1 MSFRPF
7 LTGSALLLVVSG
19 CSSDEIVAPSP
30 AQLSPAR
37 HTGHAVATWQTLA
50 PRTSPSAYGFAH
62 AFNGMVLSIGGYHGH
77 LGNEQPAFLGYMPG
91 SDSWGGFPNSPAP
104 RTSWAVAVAN
114 GKMYLFGGWD
124 GGSESN
130 FIEVYD
136 LDTQVWTLICCVPR
150 NHLLGAAGEIGGRIY
165 LAGGGGNY
173 SGLKAETDIFDPL
186 TNTWTVGA
194 NIPTMRGAV
203 AGAALGGKLYVAGGL
218 LNDGTRVAA
227 LEAYDPVTNSW
238 STRAPMPTARA
249 AATALAVNGKLWVVG
264 GSTNNPDYA
273 ASLTNVV
280 EIYDPA
286 TDTWTTGIPMPTPR
300 QAPQLALLGST
311 VHAIAGHGPTSGLTV
326 HEALVVA
333 SDPPPASSPT
343 TKPQCAGGGW
353 AAFGFRNQGQC
364 VRYVE
369 TGKDSR

>member
-7 LTGSALLLVVSG
+7 LTSSALLLFVSG
-19 CSSDEIVAPSP
+19 CSSDAIVAPP
-30 AQLSPAR
+30 TAQLSPTTRAASVV
-37 HTGHAVATWQTLA
+37 GTWQTFA
-50 PRTSPSAYGFAH
+50 PRTSPSAYGFAL
-62 AFNGMVLSIGGYHGH
+62 AYNSMVLSIGGYHGH
-77 LGNEQPAFLGYMPG
+77 LDNEQAEFLGYMPG
-91 SDSWGGFPNSPAP
+91 SDSWGGFPNSPIP

-114 GKMYLFGGWD
+114 DKMYLFGGWD
-124 GGSESN
+124 GSN
-130 FIEVYD
+130 ETNLIEVYN
-136 LDTQVWTLICCVPR
+136 LDTQGWTLLCCVPR

-173 SGLKAETDIFDPL
+173 SGLKAETDIFDPA
-186 TNTWTVGA
+186 TNSWTVGA

-203 AGAALGGKLYVAGGL
+203 AGAAVGGKLYVAGGL
-218 LNDGTRVAA
+218 IGVTRVAT
-227 LEAYDPVTNSW
+227 LEAYDPATNSW
-238 STRAPMPTARA
+238 ATLASMPTARA

-300 QAPQLALLGST
+300 QAPQLALLNST
-311 VHAIAGHGPTSGLTV
+311 VHAIGGHGPTAGLTV

-333 SDPPPASSPT
+333 SDPPPPSNPT
-343 TKPQCAGGGW
+343 SKDDCRQGGW
-353 AAFGFRNQGQC
+353 SAFGFRNQGQC